1 MHIALGAFLD
11 VEGAFDRTSFDITK
25 RAGESHVIEAAV
37 CRCICGMLES
47 RDIGAT
53 LSGET
58 LGATVARGC
67 LQGGVLPLLLWSL
80 VIDDLLWE
88 LNNNGYYTV
97 GYADDIAILNNGEF
111 SQTVSEVLQATL
123 CTVQITHSRS

>member
-11 VEGAFDRTSFDITK
+11 VEGAFDRTSFDIKK
-25 RAGESHVIEAAV
+25 RAGESHGIEAAV
-37 CRCICGMLES
+37 CRCICAMLES

-58 LGATVARGC
+58 LGVTAAGGC
-67 LQGGVLPLLLWSL
+67 PQGGVLPLLLWSL
-80 VIDDLLWE
+80 VVDDLGLK
-88 LNNNGYYTV
+88 NNGYYTV

-111 SQTVSEVLQATL
+111 PQTVSEVLQANL
-123 CTVQITHSRS
+123 CTVQLTH